1 MSCLSNSGPNKAS
14 KVRVSLA
21 EQGVTKRSVAAESL
35 IDTNRKRSMCV
46 SCE

>member
-21 EQGVTKRSVAAESL
+21 EQGVTKEKCRGGKS
-35 IDTNRKRSMCV
+35 NRYKSKP
-46 SCE
+46 